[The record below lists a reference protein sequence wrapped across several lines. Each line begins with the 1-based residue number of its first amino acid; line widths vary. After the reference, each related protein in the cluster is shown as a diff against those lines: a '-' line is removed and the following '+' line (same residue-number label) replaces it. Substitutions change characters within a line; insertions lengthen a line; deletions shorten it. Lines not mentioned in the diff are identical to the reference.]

1 MSPPATDEV
10 GRLELYPALDLAVR
24 GLRGAAM
31 LPPPPRLTTL
41 REEEPMAPP
50 PPPLALPL
58 ALLAAVPGLPMPRRR
73 NDDAAVTARVPL
85 DRLELASSIRRR
97 EPTVVTTSKSSAMV
111 RLVPFNHKMTLA
123 LHFRLF

>member
-1 MSPPATDEV
+1 
-10 GRLELYPALDLAVR
+10 
-24 GLRGAAM
+24 M

-41 REEEPMAPP
+41 REEEPMAP